1 MTRNALT
8 SALLAL
14 AVSAAAIASPGFAR
28 ADEADDVQASAESN
42 SGPLNDRFMFSLG
55 TFMLSTN
62 TKVQVNG
69 TGGTGTD
76 VDFDKDLG
84 LKDADRFRVDG
95 TWRFFKRHKLRA
107 MYFSTSQS
115 RTHSL
120 DRDITIGDTTYPI
133 AGSITAKN
141 DTTIVELA
149 YEYVFMKRPTFE
161 LAGSAGI
168 HSIKFDFSVTGDA
181 TVNGVPT
188 TGRVEKRNTSAP
200 LPVFGF
206 RALWEFAP
214 KWYLDGQEQFF
225 VISYGDYQGHVND
238 FRAGVVR
245 MFGDHFGVGAGYNG
259 FKTRL
264 DVNKTNFDGS
274 LKWRYGGAQIY
285 VTANF

>member
-1 MTRNALT
+1 MSSVLL
-8 SALLAL
+8 LLA
-14 AVSAAAIASPGFAR
+14 ASAAAIASPGLAR
-28 ADEADDVQASAESN
+28 ADEADDVQASAESG
-42 SGPLNDRFMFSLG
+42 SGPLNDRFMLSLG
-55 TFMLSTN
+55 TFLLSTN

-69 TGGTGTD
+69 TGGSTGTE

-84 LKDADRFRVDG
+84 LKDSDRFRVDG
-95 TWRFFKRHKLRA
+95 TWRFFQRHKLRA

-115 RTHSL
+115 RTRDL

-133 AGSITAKN
+133 DGSIKATN
-141 DTTIVELA
+141 DTTIIELA

-168 HSIKFDFSVTGDA
+168 HSIQFDFTLEGDA

-188 TGRVEKRNTSAP
+188 AGRVESRNTSAP

-245 MFGDHFGVGAGYNG
+245 MFGSHFGVGAGWNS
-259 FKTRL
+259 FSTRL
-264 DVNKTNFDGS
+264 DVGKTNFDGS
-274 LKWRYGGAQIY
+274 LKWRYGGAQLY